1 MCADVADLYLDLMTD
16 RYGLS
21 VLAVALIMMGA
32 AVLAAVAA
40 YHANKR
46 EDNRLFLWL
55 AAVWLLACVLAFA
68 LNPSTW
74 PNQMI

>member
-1 MCADVADLYLDLMTD
+1 MCADVADLFLDLMTY

-21 VLAVALIMMGA
+21 VLAVALILAGV

-40 YHANKR
+40 YFAHER

-68 LNPSTW
+68 LNPATW

>member
-21 VLAVALIMMGA
+21 VLAVALVLAGV

-40 YHANKR
+40 YHAHKR

-55 AAVWLLACVLAFA
+55 AAVWLLACVLVFA
-68 LNPSTW
+68 LNPATW
-74 PNQMI
+74 PIQTF